1 MALCLWRWLWRG
13 GEVADQTEREVADF
27 VPRDKLLQWLG
38 EFGPE
43 PVHEV
48 RADHI
53 GYVKL
58 AYQMGIITEHPKDDE
73 LQPA

>member
-1 MALCLWRWLWRG
+1 MPDA
-13 GEVADQTEREVADF
+13 AEREIADF
-27 VPRDKLLQWLG
+27 VPRDVIKDWLSV
-38 EFGPE
+38 FGRVPE
-43 PVHEV
+43 REV

-58 AYQMGIITEHPKDDE
+58 AYQMGIITEYPKDDG